1 MTAAVSSSAKR
12 GKTGYWPLR
21 LERWGAW
28 RVGAR
33 GAKVATWAR
42 MRAGDSPLGNWAAS
56 DEAVPRLFLEER
68 ETHEFIAHLA
78 HRPET
83 ADLAR
88 FAIAA
93 YPHSARLAQKLGMD
107 PRSLGE
113 RYKRLYRVMARMLDQ
128 RKRGEVL
135 DAQRRPPKTKRTSV
149 RLARTRVA
157 AVLLDEA

>member
-1 MTAAVSSSAKR
+1 MTER
-12 GKTGYWPLR
+12 RKTGYWPLR

-28 RVGAR
+28 RVGAG

-42 MRAGDSPLGNWAAS
+42 MRAGDSPLANWAAS
-56 DEAVPRLFLEER
+56 DEAVPRLYLEER
-68 ETHEFIAHLA
+68 ETHEFVAHLA
-78 HRPET
+78 QRPET

-88 FAIAA
+88 FAKAA
-93 YPHSARLAQKLGMD
+93 YPHSARLAHKLGMD

-128 RKRGEVL
+128 RKRGEAL

-157 AVLLDEA
+157 AVLVDEA